1 MRVLIV
7 GAGPIGQEYSKICKD
22 QKVDFALANRSAK
35 EKVKID
41 FIVDVLSMDKLFF
54 KGFTH
59 IIIAVQPELSFD
71 VGIHVLENSEAL
83 ILVEK
88 PFVLSSSKL
97 KSISAIEFDQRLFIA
112 LNRRWFESILKLR
125 NEVSVEE
132 IQEIEIEFSEHLSR
146 MRGSEK
152 EIERWAIANS
162 IHVIDMALHNFGV
175 PKVSFQHNFWNKEK
189 GYIYSSSFLDSTHVI
204 GKSFWGGS
212 GNWSVQIRT
221 KNRRFIFDPIETLRL
236 QETESF
242 KKSKIVLEQDFYKPG
257 FYKMNAAFLKNQRSL
272 FPKYDYYLDLLV
284 YIETVMNYD

>member
-7 GAGPIGQEYSKICKD
+7 GAGPIGQEYSRICKD
-22 QKVDFALANRSAK
+22 QKVDFVLANRSAK
-35 EKVKID
+35 EDVKID
-41 FIVDVLSMDKLFF
+41 LIVDVLSMDNNFF

-71 VGIHVLENSEAL
+71 VGVHVLENSEAL
-83 ILVEK
+83 ILIEK
-88 PFVLSSSKL
+88 PFVLTSSKL
-97 KSISAIEFDQRLFIA
+97 KSIRAIEFDQRLFIA
-112 LNRRWFESILKLR
+112 LNRRWFESVLKLR
-125 NEVSVEE
+125 NEVSAEDV
-132 IQEIEIEFSEHLSR
+132 QEIEIEFSEHHSR

-175 PKVSFQHNFWNKEK
+175 PKVSLKHNFWNKEK

-204 GKSFWGGS
+204 SKSFWGGA

-242 KKSKIVLEQDFYKPG
+242 KKSKIDLEQDGYKPG
-257 FYKMNAAFLKNQRSL
+257 FYKMNAAFLNNQRSL
-272 FPKYDYYLDLLV
+272 FPKYDYYMDLLV
-284 YIETVMNYD
+284 YIETIMNYD